1 MAKRIERVEIVA
13 RPRGRGRKKRTG
25 ILAYHKFTKGGRV
38 AGRIVY
44 PQQPDGRRPTEYLP
58 GAYESDEMMAAYN
71 RSMGHWL
78 THKTLPP
85 WVAEKKR
92 RRRRPPTVRKVLG
105 IGMTVREV
113 CYQYRDYRAKLGNLT
128 PKELDA
134 HGYAYAPFCK
144 LFGDEPARELG
155 VAQLIEWQEHAR
167 DTRGNCAGT
176 VNSYGFRIMRAFEH
190 ASKLKQI
197 SREQLA
203 ALKELE
209 PLSIYTAEGDP
220 EREPVGPV
228 YRDDIEATL
237 EHLPEAAADLVR
249 VMRGCGA
256 RGGELVRMPAD
267 ELQQIEPDVW
277 AWFPIAHKT
286 SKKRSKNGK
295 KRPRSIMFGPP
306 EIEIIARRIGP
317 YKIRRE
323 RALGAQI
330 MRVVPDN
337 LPQHNRVFCK
347 PEFDSQNA
355 KYSGQ
360 PYDMYTFRSAI
371 LRACDKAGVDRW
383 SPHQLRHAACSELY
397 NSGIPIADVMAMV
410 GHTSISTT
418 ENYITPD
425 LSGLV
430 KLAKVRK

>member
-1 MAKRIERVEIVA
+1 MANRVERVEIVA
-13 RPRGRGRKKRTG
+13 RPRGRGRKPRTG
-25 ILAYHKFTKGGRV
+25 VLAYHKFTKSGRV

-58 GAYESDEMMAAYN
+58 GAYESAEMMAAYN

-78 THKTLPP
+78 THHTLPP

-92 RRRRPPTVRKVLG
+92 RRRPPTVRKVLA
-105 IGMTVREV
+105 IGRTVRQV
-113 CYQYRDYRAKLGNLT
+113 CDQYHDYRAQLGNLSAQ
-128 PKELDA
+128 ELAA
-134 HGYAYAPFCK
+134 HRYAYAPFCA

-155 VAQLIEWQEHAR
+155 VGQLIEWQQHSRE
-167 DTRGNCAGT
+167 TRGNCART
-176 VNSYGFRIMRAFEH
+176 VNSYGFRILRAFEH
-190 ASKLKQI
+190 ACNLDQI

-203 ALKELE
+203 ALKLLV
-209 PLSIYTAEGDP
+209 PLSLYTAEGDP
-220 EREPVGPV
+220 ERDPVGPV
-228 YRDDIEATL
+228 YRDDIEATI

-267 ELQQIEPDVW
+267 ELQQVEPDVW
-277 AWFPIAHKT
+277 AWLPRAHKT
-286 SKKRSKNGK
+286 SKKRSKNAM
-295 KRPRSIMFGPP
+295 KRPRAIMFGPP
-306 EIEIIARRIGP
+306 EIEIIAKRIGP

-323 RALGAQI
+323 RALGSQI
-330 MRVVPDN
+330 MRVVPDE
-337 LPQHNRVFCK
+337 LPEHNRVFCK
-347 PEFDSQNA
+347 PEYDVQNA
-355 KYSGQ
+355 KHSGR
-360 PYDMYTFRSAI
+360 PWNMWSFRSAI
-371 LRACDKAGVDRW
+371 LRACDKAGVERW
-383 SPHQLRHAACSELY
+383 SPHQMRHAACSELY

-418 ENYITPD
+418 ENYISPD